1 MKKTLK
7 RRLHNM
13 NEQEKKPKDLAK
25 NIVVEKRSSSKK
37 NVRFLYEK
45 IVCNFQYKSCS
56 NHFISS

>member
-1 MKKTLK
+1 
-7 RRLHNM
+7 M